1 VFKVHGRGD
10 REYVLSL
17 SHEETFA
24 LIAKEIRSYKELPQ
38 SWQPGL
44 RRDLDAAAGF
54 FHHGPRALR
63 DLRIRSG
70 HRPRLLDRA
79 AVERLLRAELEGALG
94 PFRVLEPGTAD
105 PSLGRPGAR
114 RRALT
119 EARRRLDDA
128 AAVTSMPPRSAR

>member
-1 VFKVHGRGD
+1 MLRPLLATLFPYTTLFRSEIDEVFKVHGRGD

-24 LIAKEIRSYKELPQ
+24 LIAKEIRSYKELARR
-38 SWQPGL
+38 WQRLL
-44 RRDLDAAAGF
+44 RRDLAAAAGV

-79 AVERLLRAELEGALG
+79 A
-94 PFRVLEPGTAD
+94 
-105 PSLGRPGAR
+105 
-114 RRALT
+114 
-119 EARRRLDDA
+119 
-128 AAVTSMPPRSAR
+128 